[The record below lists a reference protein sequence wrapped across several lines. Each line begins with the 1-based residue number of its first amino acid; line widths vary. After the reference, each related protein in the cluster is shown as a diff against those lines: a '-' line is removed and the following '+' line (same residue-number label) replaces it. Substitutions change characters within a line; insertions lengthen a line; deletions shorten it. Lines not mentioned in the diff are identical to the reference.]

1 MAKNAIEK
9 TVTRKVDAFLNSSQ
23 RRYKILRISAVC
35 FTIVIFALVA
45 VSLFATTIGSWTE
58 SSDSVQQLQE
68 VNMVNLMED
77 TFTHLQEYITFE
89 LSHEPSVHPI
99 TYVICLPVLVIL
111 LAGFLVIGNYYHMKE
126 KQN

>member
-1 MAKNAIEK
+1 MVKNAIDK
-9 TVTRKVDAFLNSSQ
+9 TVTRKVDTFLNSSQ

-58 SSDSVQQLQE
+58 SSDSVQKLQE
-68 VNMVNLMED
+68 GNMMNLMED
-77 TFTHLQEYITFE
+77 PFTYLQEYITFE
-89 LSHEPSVHPI
+89 LSHEQSVHPL
-99 TYVICLPVLVIL
+99 TYVICLPVLAIL
-111 LAGFLVIGNYYHMKE
+111 LAGFLVIGNYYTIKQ